1 MEVRV
6 HKSAVY
12 SGSEWTLYIHV
23 VHVHCTLGL
32 ERDQWERT
40 SLNTC
45 SLLSRILHTSEWSEG
60 REGQRK
66 YCRNDGGRRGEG
78 EREGGREGGRE
89 RDRREGEREGGISPQ
104 RNGSYSLVL
113 MSLWSIFSTDDWD
126 VSG

>member
-66 YCRNDGGRRGEG
+66 YCRNDGGRRGE
-78 EREGGREGGRE
+78 REGGREGERVTGGRE
-89 RDRREGEREGGISPQ
+89 RGKGEYLLREMDHTH
-104 RNGSYSLVL
+104 LC
-113 MSLWSIFSTDDWD
+113 
-126 VSG
+126 